1 VPPEG
6 FVEPVT
12 WHASL
17 PGVIVSAGA
26 LIGDDAGG
34 VLVVKPNYRDYW
46 TLPGGICEF
55 GEAPRAGCARE
66 VTEELGIDQHIGAL
80 LAVDWQLSPQIYGPA
95 ARPVMF
101 FLFDAG
107 SLANIASIRLQA
119 AELDE
124 CQFVR
129 PPELEAL
136 LLPTAVPRIRAAI
149 AARSS
154 GCVRAGPGLA
164 ADEPGRGRRAG
175 TRGRVRRWPPAQ
187 ADP

>member
-17 PGVIVSAGA
+17 AGVIVSAGA

-66 VTEELGIDQHIGAL
+66 VTEELGIGRQIGAL
-80 LAVDWQLSPQIYGPA
+80 LAVDWQLSPEIYGPT
-95 ARPVMF
+95 ARPVIF

-107 SLANIASIRLQA
+107 SLPSLAGIRLQA
-119 AELDE
+119 TELDE
-124 CQFVR
+124 CQFAR
-129 PPELEAL
+129 PAELDTL
-136 LLPTAVPRIRAAI
+136 LLPTAVPRVRAAV
-149 AARSS
+149 AARSA
-154 GCVRAGPGLA
+154 GTVLAGPGLT
-164 ADEPGRGRRAG
+164 AG
-175 TRGRVRRWPPAQ
+175 
-187 ADP
+187 